1 MQNTINFN
9 NTKIED
15 INDTLGKAQH
25 GDLTLVFNKQDN
37 FICCSSLVQLLKP
50 TADIYKFFKLQTTE
64 ALVSGSQPEVTE
76 LYYKM
81 TKAQS
86 QTNRDYTGY
95 YIHQDLFYAFMLWLC
110 PSKFIQY
117 SRLLNLVLQ
126 NFTIEN
132 QIQSPETEI
141 NLQNIIDKLTKE
153 NEKNII
159 TIKNIKYAE
168 VLVRMTGNY
177 YKFLGYELTDIDYFK
192 MQNGET
198 YIYINDKTELGYS
211 YIIQNFYQLQ
221 SNQITGSTTVF
232 NQIYNNNNNNPYQ
245 QFGSN
250 TLHIFYVQEKNYQA
264 RQIDFYNRINQ
275 NGPIE
280 IQLYDMD
287 QQKVNLQFIIQIR
300 LFKQSLFHMKANSEV
315 ATNKIKQ
322 IEQHNKKC
330 IYLFLEKDQQ
340 QFILQQQFR
349 YISLVYAYGNQ
360 NKDIIQNETEKVCSY
375 VCQLKLNNKD
385 FALLTLNRNEIY
397 NQNNNI
403 FVWNEQTTNTNQLQF
418 EFKIIKTLYD
428 GRRIEVE
435 PDKMNFLLL
444 KLYVKEEEQE

>member
-1 MQNTINFN
+1 MASCIRWIGRDLDHIQLMQRLEDDYQIIFSFNQNINNMQNEITDVQAISDTFGRVVIEKNMFGMNDYCSLISAHIVEEVRYPIGTIDIQLGLLDEDTGVIKYDEVLDLSLSQTVSVSTISSLVSQL
-9 NTKIED
+9 NTKI
-15 INDTLGKAQH
+15 KA
-25 GDLTLVFNKQDN
+25 KY
-37 FICCSSLVQLLKP
+37 SLSE
-50 TADIYKFFKLQTTE
+50 IRF
-64 ALVSGSQPEVTE
+64 
-76 LYYKM
+76 
-81 TKAQS
+81 
-86 QTNRDYTGY
+86 
-95 YIHQDLFYAFMLWLC
+95 
-110 PSKFIQY
+110 
-117 SRLLNLVLQ
+117 
-126 NFTIEN
+126 
-132 QIQSPETEI
+132 EI
-141 NLQNIIDKLTKE
+141 NSD
-153 NEKNII
+153 NII
-159 TIKNIKYAE
+159 TIKNTKYTD

-177 YKFLGYELTDIDYFK
+177 YKFLGYELTDLDQLK
-192 MQNGET
+192 LQNSKYDEK
-198 YIYINDKTELGYS
+198 YICINDKTQLGYS
-211 YIIQNFYQLQ
+211 YIMQNFYQLQ

-232 NQIYNNNNNNPYQ
+232 NQIYNNNSNPYQ

-250 TLHIFYVQEKNYQA
+250 TLHIFYVEEKNYQA

-287 QQKVNLQFIIQIR
+287 NQKINLQFIIQIR

-315 ATNKIKQ
+315 ATNQIKQ

-349 YISLVYAYGNQ
+349 YVSLVYAYGNK
-360 NKDIIQNETEKVCSY
+360 NSKIIQNETEKVCSY

-385 FALLTLNRNEIY
+385 FALLTLNRYEIY

-435 PDKMNFLLL
+435 PDEMNFLLL
-444 KLYVKEEEQE
+444 KLYVKE